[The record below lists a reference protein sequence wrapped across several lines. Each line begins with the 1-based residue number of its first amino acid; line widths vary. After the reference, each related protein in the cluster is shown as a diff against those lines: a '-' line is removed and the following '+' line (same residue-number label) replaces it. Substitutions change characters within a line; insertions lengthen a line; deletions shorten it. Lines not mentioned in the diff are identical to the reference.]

1 MSKIKEETTRFS
13 SSIKEG
19 GLTVE
24 SVTFETVEGTTLR
37 YFDRNRD
44 KERSFS
50 DTIVFEKIEVV
61 ESSSEDQ
68 HTESMG
74 SGEVDKDD

>member
-1 MSKIKEETTRFS
+1 MTTVKEETTRFS

-19 GLTVE
+19 GFTVE
-24 SVTFETVEGTTLR
+24 SVTFETEEGTTLR

-50 DTIVFEKIEVV
+50 DTIVFEKIEV
-61 ESSSEDQ
+61 
-68 HTESMG
+68 
-74 SGEVDKDD
+74 DKDD